1 MLGVCQIHRSE
12 DCLEEC
18 RKEQICCKKCWEE
31 VTAADIEA
39 VKILQTGIDVMR
51 FGEGTRFCSRH
62 GCMNN
67 LKKNKDLSLCSACAN
82 TSSAAPRRP
91 SSANSASR
99 PSSSSV
105 RLVPRSASTPPSC
118 ASPSI
123 MSHRHHPRN
132 VAPIQGSMWRPPAA
146 SSFQPGPNLAAS
158 RSQPS
163 PRQLPQS
170 MTLDCFCG
178 AAIQIQV
185 TPGPVEAGS
194 FGSLRFGLKG
204 RQV

>member
-1 MLGVCQIHRSE
+1 MISKHAQQAVDAFLEFGVSVPGVCHIRRSE
-12 DCLEEC
+12 GCLEQC
-18 RKEQICCKKCWEE
+18 RKEQVCCKKCWEE

-67 LKKNKDLSLCSACAN
+67 LKKKDLSLCNACAN
-82 TSSAAPRRP
+82 PSSAAPRRP

-170 MTLDCFCG
+170 MISNVS
-178 AAIQIQV
+178 AAQ
-185 TPGPVEAGS
+185 
-194 FGSLRFGLKG
+194 
-204 RQV
+204 